1 MHATI
6 GLDFVYWYMRHT
18 NYEDIF
24 LFFLVFYYCFS
35 CPLLCARLNWLTV
48 SFLAHIIRSFVRPF
62 TLSSGVLAWLSVW
75 REVQTCIRLSCC
87 HCHSLSLASVKS
99 RLVLPFWYRLT
110 RVVSE
115 KGPLNGCVCVLFVRS
130 LDVGQLAYLLYV
142 SSCMSPCNW
151 HSFVV
156 VLS

>member
-1 MHATI
+1 
-6 GLDFVYWYMRHT
+6 MRI
-18 NYEDIF
+18 YF
-24 LFFLVFYYCFS
+24 CFFF
-35 CPLLCARLNWLTV
+35 
-48 SFLAHIIRSFVRPF
+48 SFLLLFQLSASVCSIKLANSQLFSTHNSFICCPF

-115 KGPLNGCVCVLFVRS
+115 KGPLNGCVCVCVLFVRS

-142 SSCMSPCNW
+142 SSCMSPCNR